1 MKLRILLINP
11 WIYDFAATNLWS
23 SPLGILKVAECLSL
37 YDVEFVFIDCTDS
50 VRIKKYGKGKRVHPS
65 QMTRIR
71 RSWRRTKL
79 SIKPVTMRKRQFR
92 D

>member
-1 MKLRILLINP
+1 VKLRILLINP

-50 VRIKKYGKGKRVHPS
+50 VRIKK
-65 QMTRIR
+65 
-71 RSWRRTKL
+71 
-79 SIKPVTMRKRQFR
+79 
-92 D
+92 